1 MGKTQSKKMRESGFE
16 LVRIIAMVLIVANH
30 LMNHGIFKVTSQTP
44 YSLFPQMSPLN
55 QAVSAVISCGGRIGV
70 AVFFM
75 ITGYFLADREKLSPR
90 SVLSFLGRVHFF
102 GILMFAFYMVLRL
115 TTGYES
121 DLDLGRAA
129 RLSLCIPAVLWWFA
143 LAYLILLFL
152 APSINVLI
160 RYLDRK
166 AVFLL
171 IILYVWFF
179 FYKSGSEQ
187 FIPVNFIKAVL
198 FYMMGAFVRICG
210 QNRRLKEADAAASA
224 AGSVCSDFTSSAAG
238 LFVHVIVFVILFLVS
253 GYIMLDVIRNTTADA
268 GTIGR
273 ILFWKPDSFL
283 NDVLIPLDGLAL
295 LLVGQFR
302 FTSRIVNRI
311 SACTFSVYLLH
322 EYTFTRPFLWHDL
335 LKADTVQYKS
345 SLFPLFV
352 LLDVAVI
359 FLAGI
364 IVETIRLRLAELFV
378 SAKKIETA

>member
-1 MGKTQSKKMRESGFE
+1 MEKTQGKKMRESGFE
-16 LVRIIAMVLIVANH
+16 LVRIIAMILIVANH
-30 LMNHGIFKVTSQTP
+30 LMNHGIFKVTSKAP
-44 YSLFPQMSPLN
+44 YSLFPQMSPFN
-55 QAVSAVISCGGRIGV
+55 QAVSAVISCGGRVGV

-102 GILMFAFYMVLRL
+102 GILMFAFFMVLRL
-115 TTGYES
+115 TTGCES
-121 DLDLGRAA
+121 DLDLSRAA
-129 RLSLCIPAVLWWFA
+129 RLSLCTPAVLWWFA

-179 FYKSGSEQ
+179 FYKSGNEE
-187 FIPVNFIKAVL
+187 FIPINFIKAVL

-210 QNRRLKEADAAASA
+210 QSSRLKEADAAASA
-224 AGSVCSDFTSSAAG
+224 SGPARSDFSSSAAG
-238 LFVHVIVFVILFLVS
+238 LLVHVIVFVILFLVS
-253 GYIMLDVIRNTTADA
+253 GYFMLDVIRNTTADA
-268 GTIGR
+268 GVIGR
-273 ILFWKPDSFL
+273 ILFWKPDRFL

-295 LLVGQFR
+295 LLVGKYR

-335 LKADTVQYKS
+335 LKADTVQYRS
-345 SLFPLFV
+345 SLFPLYV
-352 LLDVAVI
+352 ILDVAVI

-364 IVETIRLRLAELFV
+364 IVETIRLRLAALFV
-378 SAKKIETA
+378 SAKK